1 LLWQG
6 LRIRAGAAFTY
17 AIGVGEDGDQR
28 GWLLDGFAR
37 TEPVDRLI
45 LGVRAFLGARDL
57 RVRGDAVGS
66 FIAAIGYRVVTPLEG
81 FVSVSRAFPETTAAS
96 ALPASTPGTARH
108 RSRRLLKLE
117 PDRLAKTRQLGGAS
131 CIGKACSPF
140 ALAAA
145 FSTGCADDDAPA

>member
-1 LLWQG
+1 LLWQASHP
-6 LRIRAGAAFTY
+6 LRAPRSPY

-45 LGVRAFLGARDL
+45 LGVRAFWWARDL

-96 ALPASTPGTARH
+96 ALPGVDAWDLRV
-108 RSRRLLKLE
+108 
-117 PDRLAKTRQLGGAS
+117 
-131 CIGKACSPF
+131 IGHVVF
-140 ALAAA
+140 
-145 FSTGCADDDAPA
+145 